1 MEERALLFGQL
12 HGLNVTFVPLLALR
26 TSGTEQ
32 GSSWRQAAL
41 RGVCVC
47 VSLHSVQ
54 RGCITESL
62 MLSEKL
68 CVGVRTERDT
78 STSIMP

>member
-32 GSSWRQAAL
+32 GSSWRQAAI
-41 RGVCVC
+41 RGVCVSL
-47 VSLHSVQ
+47 SLHSVQ
-54 RGCITESL
+54 HGSITESL
-62 MLSEKL
+62 EHSEKL
-68 CVGVRTERDT
+68 CV
-78 STSIMP
+78 